1 MANNQ
6 SARNCVQLTHDLN
19 ALADTAAKNV
29 EAITGLSNT
38 VAVLNSRVDRVEK
51 SQKGL
56 LLGACLGNPLLG
68 IIFGGLD
75 L

>member
-6 SARNCVQLTHDLN
+6 ARNCVQLTHDLN
-19 ALADTAAKNV
+19 ALADIAARNV
-29 EAITGLSNT
+29 ESITGLKESVST
-38 VAVLNSRVDRVEK
+38 LNARVDRVEK

-56 LLGACLGNPLLG
+56 LLGVCLGNPLLG